1 MAHAAF
7 GELVN
12 IALGFVMRRAA
23 SLLSC
28 LPPPFFM
35 ASRFGLMMTRS
46 MCRVSAIP
54 VRQDR
59 GGTLLDDLRLFG
71 LTYAAGFLTI
81 SLFLA

>member
-1 MAHAAF
+1 M
-7 GELVN
+7 VN
-12 IALGFVMRRAA
+12 FALGFVMRRAA

-35 ASRFGLMMTRS
+35 ASRFGLMMRRS
-46 MCRVSAIP
+46 VRRAIAIP
-54 VRQDR
+54 VDQDR
-59 GGTLLDDLRLFG
+59 GGTLSDNLRLFA